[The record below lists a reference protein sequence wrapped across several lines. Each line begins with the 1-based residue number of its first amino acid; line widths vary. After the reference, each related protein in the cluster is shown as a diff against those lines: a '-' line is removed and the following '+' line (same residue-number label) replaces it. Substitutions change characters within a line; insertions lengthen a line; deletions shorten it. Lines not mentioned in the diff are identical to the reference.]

1 MAQTLSPE
9 KSASFWSRLYFRWVR
24 PTLDEG
30 VARPLSTD
38 TLLPL
43 NEAENSWRCWAEFAA
58 ALGRHRAAVRPVLR
72 AMVELHKAAVA
83 RVFAISLIHVTAS
96 VASPLLLRRLLQLL
110 SRDHHDSAVMW
121 LVGALFCSALTT
133 SMTAHHMFHVLL
145 KMMIRVRTGLIAAIF
160 HKALAL
166 TVASRQQA
174 NAGQIINLMG
184 TDAQK
189 FVNVLNVM
197 HSIWMHP
204 IQITVVL
211 TALYWILGPAAL
223 AGAAVLAVFLGFSA
237 LVSRKFLKARGELI
251 RYSDQRVGLMNEILM
266 SIRVIKFYAWEQS
279 FTQTV
284 RAIRDKEASVLARLA
299 YLSAISTLLFLST
312 PIVVSLA
319 TFGTFVM
326 SGKPLNAPDVFSA
339 LALFTVLRHAMV
351 TLPDVVTACLEANV
365 AIRRIEDFLA
375 LPELAQRMPSTLPV
389 GTILAKAAT
398 IEWTPGLVA
407 VDQLD
412 LAIAPGELVVVVG
425 SVGAGKSALIN
436 ALLGDLNVSQGRLE
450 VSGSIAY
457 VSQQPWI
464 LNATIQDNIVFGLKF
479 DKQRYE
485 STLDACALRQD
496 LSQFPARDLTEIG
509 ERGVNLSGGQRQ
521 RISLARA
528 LYARSDI
535 IVLDDP
541 LSALD
546 NRVGQKVFESCIVQA
561 LGRATRV
568 LTTHRLE
575 YVDRADRVLVM
586 EDGRV
591 IAQGTAAAL
600 RQKCLKFRELW
611 HAYERGLD
619 TEPESA
625 NPYLNADSSAVV
637 TESVALVDASIV
649 VETPPEG
656 VVPVMDLSAARIMTD
671 EERNT
676 GVVGLA
682 VYKRYIREFSPG
694 ILGLGLLLLFTLKES
709 FNVATDSWLAYWSS
723 VNALATWKFMGGF
736 AALGLLTCIATYWRS
751 LVTALNGLKA
761 GTNLHHGLLSSVMR
775 APLSFFEGTPVGR
788 VLNRFSRDMEAIDQ
802 QIPRSLLEA
811 LGCVFTILSTLAVV
825 IVVSPW
831 AILAVAPIA
840 TMYWRVQRRFRP
852 ASREAQRL
860 DSVTRSPIFA
870 LFSQALAGVPV
881 IRAFAAADRFEHE
894 LLKVVESNSRA
905 FYTIISANRWLGTRI
920 ETLGAGIVATA
931 ATAGVFYGGLHI
943 GFAGLAVT
951 YALAIT
957 GALNWAVRMF
967 SQVESNL
974 NSVERVD
981 FYMQLPAER
990 WSGLAPSPEWP
1001 QRGQITF
1008 VDFELRYRPELSPAI
1023 RGFSAVIR
1031 PGEKIGVVG
1040 RTGAGK
1046 STLLLGIFRLVEAA
1060 AGRIEIDGVD
1070 IATLDL
1076 AQLRS
1081 RIAIIPQEPVVFSG
1095 SVRKNL
1101 DPFASYR
1108 DDQLWDALRRAELDV
1123 VFKNLPQGLDT
1134 QVHEGGSNFS
1144 VGQRQLLC
1152 LARAI
1157 LKRSKILL
1165 LDEATA
1171 SVDVATDELIQ
1182 QAIRSEFADSTVITI
1197 AHRINTVMDCDRIMV
1212 LDSGRLVEFDR
1223 PSTLLRRK
1231 GSYFANLVQEEN
1243 HKQLSE

>member
-1 MAQTLSPE
+1 MA
-9 KSASFWSRLYFRWVR
+9 
-24 PTLDEG
+24 D
-30 VARPLSTD
+30 
-38 TLLPL
+38 
-43 NEAENSWRCWAEFAA
+43 
-58 ALGRHRAAVRPVLR
+58 
-72 AMVELHKAAVA
+72 LHKAAVG
-83 RVFAISLIHVTAS
+83 RVVVISLVHVTAS

-110 SRDHHDSAVMW
+110 SHKQQDTAVMW

-160 HKALAL
+160 RKSLAL
-166 TVASRQQA
+166 TVASRQQSS
-174 NAGQIINLMG
+174 AGQIINLMG

-223 AGAAVLAVFLGFSA
+223 AGAAVLAVFLSFSA
-237 LVSRKFLKARGELI
+237 YVSRKFLKARGELI

-266 SIRVIKFYAWEQS
+266 SIRVIKFYAWENS

-284 RAIRDKEASVLARLA
+284 EAIRNKEAHVLSRLA
-299 YLSAISTLLFLST
+299 HLSAISTLLFLST

-319 TFGTFVM
+319 TFGSFVI
-326 SGKPLNAPDVFSA
+326 SGVPLNAPDVFAA

-365 AIRRIEDFLA
+365 AIRRIESFLT
-375 LPELAQRMPSTLPV
+375 LPELAPRVVSPRPV
-389 GTILAKAAT
+389 GTITARSAT
-398 IEWTPGLVA
+398 VEWTPGVEA
-407 VDQLD
+407 VKQLD
-412 LAIAPGELVVVVG
+412 LDIAPGQLVIVVG
-425 SVGAGKSALIN
+425 SVGSGKSALIN
-436 ALLGDLNVSQGRLE
+436 ALLGDLTVSQGQLE
-450 VSGSIAY
+450 VAGSIAY

-464 LNATIQDNIVFGLKF
+464 LNATIQENIVFGLAF
-479 DKQRYE
+479 DRIRYQK
-485 STLDACALRQD
+485 TLDACALRQD
-496 LSQFPARDLTEIG
+496 IAQFPAGDQTEIG

-528 LYARSDI
+528 MYAGSDI
-535 IVLDDP
+535 VLFDDP

-546 NRVGQKVFESCIVQA
+546 NRVGQRVFEACIAQA
-561 LGRATRV
+561 LGAATRI

-575 YVDRADRVLVM
+575 YVDRADQVLVM
-586 EDGRV
+586 ESGRV
-591 IAQGTAAAL
+591 IARGTAAEL
-600 RQKCLKFRELW
+600 RQQSQKFHELW
-611 HAYERGLD
+611 LAYERGLE
-619 TEPESA
+619 TEPEA
-625 NPYLNADSSAVV
+625 EADAVV
-637 TESVALVDASIV
+637 AAVDSGSISAEIVPVVDAGGSI
-649 VETPPEG
+649 EG
-656 VVPVMDLSAARIMTD
+656 AAEAIAPVINVAAARIMTD

-694 ILGLGLLLLFTLKES
+694 LLGLGLLFLFTLKEA

-723 VNALATWKFMGGF
+723 VQDLATWKFLGGF
-736 AALGLLTCIATYWRS
+736 AALGILTCIATYWRS

-761 GTNLHHGLLSSVMR
+761 GTSLHHGLLSAVMR

-811 LGCVFTILSTLAVV
+811 LGCFFTISATICVV
-825 IVVSPW
+825 IGVSPW

-840 TMYWRVQRRFRP
+840 LMYWRVQRRFRP

-870 LFSQALAGVPV
+870 LYSQALAGVPV
-881 IRAFAAADRFEHE
+881 IRAFAAVDRFENE
-894 LLKVVESNSRA
+894 LLKVIESNSRA

-931 ATAGVFYGGLHI
+931 ATAGVFYGGSHI

-990 WSGLAPSPEWP
+990 WSGLKPTAEWP
-1001 QRGQITF
+1001 QHGQIAF
-1008 VDFELRYRPELSPAI
+1008 VDFELRYRPELPPAI

-1076 AQLRS
+1076 SQLRAK
-1081 RIAIIPQEPVVFSG
+1081 IAIIPQEPVVFSG

-1101 DPFASYR
+1101 DPFSLYR
-1108 DDQLWDALRRAELDV
+1108 DDQLWDALKRAELDML
-1123 VFKNLPQGLDT
+1123 FKHTPQGLDT
-1134 QVHEGGSNFS
+1134 PVHEGGSNLS

-1182 QAIRSEFADSTVITI
+1182 RAIRSEFADATVITI
-1197 AHRINTVMDCDRIMV
+1197 AHRINTVMDCDRILV
-1212 LDSGRLVEFDR
+1212 LDNGRLVEFDR
-1223 PSTLLRRK
+1223 PSTLLKRK
-1231 GSYFANLVQEEN
+1231 TGYFASLVQEES
-1243 HKQLSE
+1243 H